1 MTPFNKK
8 QRIEKYFI
16 NRKSCLIYL
25 EKECENINEV
35 LKFMRFEI
43 KHNKKK
49 FRSVIRKET
58 LIFVESNIE
67 SKDLY
72 SIRQLYPMAQYD
84 LIFHNDKFELDFN
97 KKRYFKEL

>member
-25 EKECENINEV
+25 EKEQQDLDDIWEFILFELKNNKLKYRSIVNRISNEYI
-35 LKFMRFEI
+35 EC
-43 KHNKKK
+43 
-49 FRSVIRKET
+49 
-58 LIFVESNIE
+58 NIE

-97 KKRYFKEL
+97 AKRYKPK